1 MRWLKITPNIEA
13 RVVGAQFLEIR
24 SIDGKQTARH
34 GWRSKR
40 QISLGEIRDLNLLPD
55 RIDSPGSGFPVTF
68 RNAVPIELQT
78 PVEAA
83 DVREVGLENV

>member
-1 MRWLKITPNIEA
+1 MENRPPAMVGDLNI
-13 RVVGAQFLEIR
+13 RFLW
-24 SIDGKQTARH
+24 K
-34 GWRSKR
+34 
-40 QISLGEIRDLNLLPD
+40 IRDLNFLPN
-55 RIDSPGSGFPVTF
+55 RIDSPGSGFSVTF